1 MAISGGPDIVED
13 GLVLHLDAA
22 EPLCFRG
29 EPTTN
34 LASYTN
40 GNASRGSWPYGVYTH
55 SIETTGEFAGW
66 EKIVAT
72 SVGSATSNY
81 IVHIGQFFP
90 TSGVQ
95 YTGSIEFYS
104 PYNNLMFEITGG
116 QGIGSATRIGSSNKY
131 YRTFATSISTNM
143 AWYLRT
149 IASTPA
155 NTAITNGVIYYRR
168 AQFEQKPYY
177 TDFTIGTRGSTVATG
192 GGLLDLTN
200 NGNNGE
206 INRTSVP
213 SAAFYSGNN
222 RGSFVFNGSNDY
234 ISTGKVLVPRTGEF
248 HIEGWCYLNQTNVIS
263 MFVTQYFNS
272 GDSGRFQCFFFSD
285 GSIRM
290 HDGIG
295 VMTGN
300 TPTYLANEWFYVA
313 FQRDSNNFCNI
324 FVNGIK
330 ATTGDTKTST
340 LENTNTIIGSRGS
353 NTDNTFYN
361 GKMAHV
367 RIYNRALTQE
377 QILQNYHATKG
388 RFGL

>member
-1 MAISGGPDIVED
+1 MAIQGGPDIVED

-34 LASYTN
+34 LSPYTN
-40 GNASRGSWPYGVYTH
+40 GTVNRGSWPYGAYTH
-55 SIETTGEFAGW
+55 SIETTGEFVGW

-72 SVGSATSNY
+72 SVGSATSNL
-81 IVHIGQFFP
+81 IMNMGQFFP

-104 PYNNLMFEITGG
+104 PYNNLRFEITGG

-200 NGNNGE
+200 NGNNGT
-206 INRTSVP
+206 INRAASP
-213 SAAFYSGNN
+213 SAAFYNGDNK
-222 RGSFVFNGSNDY
+222 GSLVFNGVDDY
-234 ISTGKVLVPRTGEF
+234 MTTGRVIVPNSSSPYTVSV
-248 HIEGWCYLNQTNVIS
+248 WCYRNRNNVGYEELLAQWTSATSSNSFFFGFNNSNVRFTDNWNSVTVPGAGNTGVWMNLVGVYSVSNAFIYLNGSLSATRGSGFSYTGTGNFIIGRQGELS
-263 MFVTQYFNS
+263 GEYF
-272 GDSGRFQCFFFSD
+272 SGR
-285 GSIRM
+285 I
-290 HDGIG
+290 
-295 VMTGN
+295 
-300 TPTYLANEWFYVA
+300 
-313 FQRDSNNFCNI
+313 
-324 FVNGIK
+324 
-330 ATTGDTKTST
+330 
-340 LENTNTIIGSRGS
+340 S
-353 NTDNTFYN
+353 NTS
-361 GKMAHV
+361 
-367 RIYNRALTQE
+367 IYNRALTPE
-377 QILQNYHATKG
+377 EIRQNYNATKV